1 MAFPATYN
9 FSYYRG
15 DTFEF
20 NITPKDAA
28 GNEFDLTG
36 YTSTFTVANK
46 RGDGSVQVECFSE
59 IDGNVVRCA
68 ITPTNSED
76 VDFPTGSQAVYDVE
90 IFKVAGISDSYDFNY
105 TLMTG
110 TITITEQITGA
121 VEESS

>member
-28 GNEFDLTG
+28 GNEFDLSG
-36 YTSTFTVANK
+36 YTSRFTIANQ
-46 RGDGSVQVECFSE
+46 RGTGAIQVECFSE
-59 IDGNVVRCA
+59 IDGNVVKCA
-68 ITPTNSED
+68 ITPLDNED
-76 VDFPTGSQAVYDVE
+76 ANFPTASQAVYDVE
-90 IFKVAGISDSYDFNY
+90 IMKPAGINDDYDFVY

-110 TITITEQITGA
+110 TITFTNDITGA